1 MLLQLLLLLILAA
14 MLLVSMVVLLV
25 SVAVLLV
32 SVAVLL
38 LLADAVEAD
47 WADAWLA
54 EFVDC
59 FLAADAKTVV
69 DAMQLHLADAKL
81 HLLHL
86 ADATKVSYLTF

>member
-25 SVAVLLV
+25 SVVVLLV
-32 SVAVLL
+32 SVAVL

>member
-25 SVAVLLV
+25 SVAV
-32 SVAVLL
+32 L

>member
-14 MLLVSMVVLLV
+14 MLLVSVVVLLV
-25 SVAVLLV
+25 SVAV
-32 SVAVLL
+32 L